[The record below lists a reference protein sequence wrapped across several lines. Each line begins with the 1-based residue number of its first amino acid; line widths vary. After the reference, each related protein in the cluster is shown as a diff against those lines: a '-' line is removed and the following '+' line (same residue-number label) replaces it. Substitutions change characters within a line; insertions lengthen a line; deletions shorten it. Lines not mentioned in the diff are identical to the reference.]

1 MGKVG
6 FASQQ
11 SRCPPTDH
19 LLSRRPR
26 SCLRRVSGNVSS
38 PCAATR
44 LSTHVLLWGLLEPQM
59 FLGALL
65 KILED
70 SNNTLVVSA
79 ATAREIASQ
88 WSQGKPWQAQAVV
101 VLG

>member
-1 MGKVG
+1 
-6 FASQQ
+6 
-11 SRCPPTDH
+11 
-19 LLSRRPR
+19 
-26 SCLRRVSGNVSS
+26 
-38 PCAATR
+38 
-44 LSTHVLLWGLLEPQM
+44 M

-101 VLG
+101 VLR